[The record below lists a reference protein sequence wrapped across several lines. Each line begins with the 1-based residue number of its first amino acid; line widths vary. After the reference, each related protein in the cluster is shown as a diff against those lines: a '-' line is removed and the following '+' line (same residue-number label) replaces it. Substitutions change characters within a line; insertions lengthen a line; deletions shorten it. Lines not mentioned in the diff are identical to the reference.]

1 MKIEAWAAL
10 LENRPDLSDKAI
22 LVEWAAL
29 SRPLVVRRR
38 GSGDWG
44 DAIAA
49 GIPLPPSQGKLRV
62 AVALAPSSISSV
74 GPPLLLASS
83 RTAAPAAWLKTV
95 DAVLDLGARV
105 GIDPRVFG
113 SFAWAALTGLDYV
126 SASSDLD
133 LLWAVSPETDFD
145 ALLQGLARIEAA
157 APGRLDGELI
167 NAKTG
172 MAANWRELH
181 SGADQILVKS
191 LEGVALQP
199 ASVFL
204 HALETLA

>member
-1 MKIEAWAAL
+1 METWAAL
-10 LENRPDLSDKAI
+10 LRNRPDLRDKAV

-38 GSGDWG
+38 APSDQG

-62 AVALAPSSISSV
+62 AVALAPSSISSIE
-74 GPPLLLASS
+74 PPLLLASS
-83 RTAAPAAWLKTV
+83 RTAAPAAWLKTI

-105 GIDPRVFG
+105 GVDPRVFG

-126 SASSDLD
+126 SANSDLD
-133 LLWAVSPETDFD
+133 LLWTVSPETDFD
-145 ALLQGLARIEAA
+145 ALLQGLARIETG

-167 NAKTG
+167 HANTG
-172 MAANWRELH
+172 MAANWR
-181 SGADQILVKS
+181 SCTQARIKS
-191 LEGVALQP
+191 SSNPCKG
-199 ASVFL
+199 
-204 HALETLA
+204 